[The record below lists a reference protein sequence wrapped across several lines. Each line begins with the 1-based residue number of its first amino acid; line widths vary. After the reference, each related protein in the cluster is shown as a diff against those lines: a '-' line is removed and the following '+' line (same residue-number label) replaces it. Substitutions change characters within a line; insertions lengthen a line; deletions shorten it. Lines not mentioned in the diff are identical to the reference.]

1 MTASSSNWLTT
12 DRSIDAWEQFSRHTS
27 GASSLDLVWCWVI
40 GRSPFHSNLR
50 DVTFCLFSPKKKRGK
65 RKGKEEEGPHQRGRF
80 VCVYCFLSLFS
91 FLSLAN
97 SLVSRRLSGYLILS
111 FFLFSRWRSLRAFLL
126 SFVFVLFIVSLLLL
140 VLLYLSLPLSHLHGA
155 SRLIWITDEPTSAQY
170 THRFKLQV
178 AYNTLDMKYFIIMK
192 KKIRKLSDEQ

>member
-1 MTASSSNWLTT
+1 
-12 DRSIDAWEQFSRHTS
+12 
-27 GASSLDLVWCWVI
+27 VC
-40 GRSPFHSNLR
+40 
-50 DVTFCLFSPKKKRGK
+50 
-65 RKGKEEEGPHQRGRF
+65 
-80 VCVYCFLSLFS
+80 VCVYIVFSLS

-111 FFLFSRWRSLRAFLL
+111 FFFVEEAWGHFFV
-126 SFVFVLFIVSLLLL
+126 FVFVLFFASLLLL

-178 AYNTLDMKYFIIMK
+178 AYNTLDMNYFIIMK
-192 KKIRKLSDEQ
+192 KKERNERWAIITAQTAFFFIWNISFVANTWLYPRLKINNEIVTTNNNTTQLSKLRWMQCNIRTKLRH